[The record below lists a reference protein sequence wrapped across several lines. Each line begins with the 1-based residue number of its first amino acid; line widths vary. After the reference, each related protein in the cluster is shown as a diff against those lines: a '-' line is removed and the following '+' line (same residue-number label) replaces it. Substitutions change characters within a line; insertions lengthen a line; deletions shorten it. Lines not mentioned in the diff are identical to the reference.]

1 MTNPLITMAAV
12 NGLLAV
18 MLGAF
23 MSHSLDETIT
33 TELLGIFQT
42 GVSYHMY
49 HSLAALAA
57 GILSHIFPKVRLL
70 KFSAYSFLLGIVFF
84 SGSLYLLAL
93 TELPMIGMIT
103 PIGGLF
109 LFLDGSCFV
118 FFGKEAL
125 IKLNYSSDDL
135 LTIH

>member
-23 MSHSLDETIT
+23 MSHSLEETIT
-33 TELLGIFQT
+33 TELLGVFQT

-70 KFSAYSFLLGIVFF
+70 KFSAYSFLLGIVLF

-103 PIGGLF
+103 PIGGI
-109 LFLDGSCFV
+109 
-118 FFGKEAL
+118 FFIFGWIMLCIFGAKKQL
-125 IKLNYSSDDL
+125 
-135 LTIH
+135 

>member
-1 MTNPLITMAAV
+1 MAAV

-23 MSHSLDETIT
+23 MSHSLEETNT
-33 TELLGIFQT
+33 SELLTVFQT

-57 GILSHIFPKVRLL
+57 GILSHIFPKDRLL
-70 KFSAYSFLLGIVFF
+70 KFSAYSFLLGIVLF

-93 TELPMIGMIT
+93 TELPLIGMIT
-103 PIGGLF
+103 PIGGT
-109 LFLDGSCFV
+109 
-118 FFGKEAL
+118 FFIFGWIMLCIFGAKKHL
-125 IKLNYSSDDL
+125 
-135 LTIH
+135 

>member
-33 TELLGIFQT
+33 TELLGVFQT
-42 GVSYHMY
+42 GVLYHMY

-57 GILSHIFPKVRLL
+57 GILSHVYPKVRLL

-93 TELPMIGMIT
+93 TELPLIGMIT
-103 PIGGLF
+103 PIGGT
-109 LFLDGSCFV
+109 
-118 FFGKEAL
+118 FFIFGWIMLCIFGAKKHL
-125 IKLNYSSDDL
+125 
-135 LTIH
+135 

>member
-1 MTNPLITMAAV
+1 MANPLITMAAV

-23 MSHSLDETIT
+23 VSHSLEETIT
-33 TELLGIFQT
+33 SELLTIFQI

-49 HSLAALAA
+49 HSLAALAV

-70 KFSAYSFLLGIVFF
+70 KLSAYSFLLGIVFF

-93 TELPMIGMIT
+93 TELPMIGLIT
-103 PIGGLF
+103 PIGGALF
-109 LFLDGSCFV
+109 ILGWITLCI
-118 FFGKEAL
+118 FGAEKHL
-125 IKLNYSSDDL
+125 
-135 LTIH
+135 

>member
-1 MTNPLITMAAV
+1 MANPLITMAAV

-23 MSHSLDETIT
+23 MSHSLEETIT
-33 TELLGIFQT
+33 TELLTVFQT

-93 TELPMIGMIT
+93 TELPMIGLIT
-103 PIGGLF
+103 PIGGA
-109 LFLDGSCFV
+109 
-118 FFGKEAL
+118 FFIFGWIMLCIFGAKKHL
-125 IKLNYSSDDL
+125 
-135 LTIH
+135 

>member
-23 MSHSLDETIT
+23 MSHSLEETIT
-33 TELLGIFQT
+33 TELLGVFQT

-93 TELPMIGMIT
+93 TELPLIGMIT
-103 PIGGLF
+103 PIGGI
-109 LFLDGSCFV
+109 
-118 FFGKEAL
+118 FFIFGWIMLCIFGAKKQL
-125 IKLNYSSDDL
+125 
-135 LTIH
+135 

>member
-1 MTNPLITMAAV
+1 MANPLITMAAV

-23 MSHSLDETIT
+23 MSHSLERTIT
-33 TELLGIFQT
+33 TELLTVFQT

-49 HSLAALAA
+49 HSLAALAV

-70 KFSAYSFLLGIVFF
+70 KFSAYSFLLGIIFF

-93 TELPMIGMIT
+93 TELPMIGLIT
-103 PIGGLF
+103 PIGGA
-109 LFLDGSCFV
+109 
-118 FFGKEAL
+118 FFIFGWIMLCIFGAKKHL
-125 IKLNYSSDDL
+125 
-135 LTIH
+135 

>member
-1 MTNPLITMAAV
+1 MANPLITMAAV

-23 MSHSLDETIT
+23 MSHSLEETIT
-33 TELLGIFQT
+33 TELLTVFQT

-49 HSLAALAA
+49 HSLAALAV

-93 TELPMIGMIT
+93 TELPLIGMIT
-103 PIGGLF
+103 PIGGA
-109 LFLDGSCFV
+109 
-118 FFGKEAL
+118 FFIFGWIMLCIFGAKKHL
-125 IKLNYSSDDL
+125 
-135 LTIH
+135 

>member
-33 TELLGIFQT
+33 TELLGVFQT

-70 KFSAYSFLLGIVFF
+70 KFSAYSFLLGIMLF

-103 PIGGLF
+103 PIGGI
-109 LFLDGSCFV
+109 
-118 FFGKEAL
+118 FFIFGWIMLCIFGAKKQL
-125 IKLNYSSDDL
+125 
-135 LTIH
+135 

>member
-70 KFSAYSFLLGIVFF
+70 KFSAYSFLLGIMLF

-103 PIGGLF
+103 PIGGI
-109 LFLDGSCFV
+109 
-118 FFGKEAL
+118 FFIFGWIMLCIFGAKKHL
-125 IKLNYSSDDL
+125 
-135 LTIH
+135 

>member
-1 MTNPLITMAAV
+1 MTNPIITMAAV

-23 MSHSLDETIT
+23 MSHSLEETIT
-33 TELLGIFQT
+33 TELLGVFQT

-49 HSLAALAA
+49 HSLAALAT

-70 KFSAYSFLLGIVFF
+70 KLSAYSFLLGIVFF

-103 PIGGLF
+103 PIGGI
-109 LFLDGSCFV
+109 
-118 FFGKEAL
+118 FFIFGWIMLCIFGAKKQL
-125 IKLNYSSDDL
+125 
-135 LTIH
+135 

>member
-1 MTNPLITMAAV
+1 MTNPIITMAAV

-23 MSHSLDETIT
+23 MSHSLEETIT
-33 TELLGIFQT
+33 TELLGVFQT

-70 KFSAYSFLLGIVFF
+70 KFSAYSFLLGIMLF

-103 PIGGLF
+103 PIGGTF
-109 LFLDGSCFV
+109 LI
-118 FFGKEAL
+118 FGWIMLCIFGAKKHL
-125 IKLNYSSDDL
+125 
-135 LTIH
+135 

>member
-33 TELLGIFQT
+33 TELLGVFQT

-70 KFSAYSFLLGIVFF
+70 KFSAYFFLLGIVFF

-93 TELPMIGMIT
+93 TELPMIGLIT
-103 PIGGLF
+103 PIGGA
-109 LFLDGSCFV
+109 
-118 FFGKEAL
+118 FFIFGWIMLCIFGAKKHL
-125 IKLNYSSDDL
+125 
-135 LTIH
+135 

>member
-1 MTNPLITMAAV
+1 MANPLITMAAV

-23 MSHSLDETIT
+23 MSHSLEETIT
-33 TELLGIFQT
+33 TELLGVFQT

-49 HSLAALAA
+49 HSLAALAT

-70 KFSAYSFLLGIVFF
+70 KFSAYSFLLGIMLF

-103 PIGGLF
+103 PIGGI
-109 LFLDGSCFV
+109 
-118 FFGKEAL
+118 FFIFGWIMLCIFGAKKQL
-125 IKLNYSSDDL
+125 
-135 LTIH
+135 

>member
-33 TELLGIFQT
+33 TELLGVFQT
-42 GVSYHMY
+42 GVLYHMY

-57 GILSHIFPKVRLL
+57 GILSHIYPKVRLL
-70 KFSAYSFLLGIVFF
+70 KYSAYSFLLGIVFF

-93 TELPMIGMIT
+93 TELPLIGMIT
-103 PIGGLF
+103 PIGGT
-109 LFLDGSCFV
+109 
-118 FFGKEAL
+118 FFIFGWIMLCIFGAKKHL
-125 IKLNYSSDDL
+125 
-135 LTIH
+135 

>member
-23 MSHSLDETIT
+23 MSHSLEETIT
-33 TELLGIFQT
+33 SELLTVFQT

-57 GILSHIFPKVRLL
+57 GILSHIFPTARLL
-70 KFSAYSFLLGIVFF
+70 KFSAYFFLLGIVCF

-103 PIGGLF
+103 PVGGIF
-109 LFLDGSCFV
+109 LI
-118 FFGKEAL
+118 FGWVAL
-125 IKLNYSSDDL
+125 CIFGTRKDLYS
-135 LTIH
+135 

>member
-33 TELLGIFQT
+33 TELLGVFQT

-57 GILSHIFPKVRLL
+57 GILSHIFPKDRLL
-70 KFSAYSFLLGIVFF
+70 KFSAYSFLLGIVLF

-93 TELPMIGMIT
+93 TELSMIGMIT
-103 PIGGLF
+103 PIGGTLF
-109 LFLDGSCFV
+109 I
-118 FFGKEAL
+118 FGWIMLCIFGAKKQL
-125 IKLNYSSDDL
+125 
-135 LTIH
+135 

>member
-33 TELLGIFQT
+33 TELLGVFQT
-42 GVSYHMY
+42 GVLYHMY

-70 KFSAYSFLLGIVFF
+70 KFSAYSFLLGIVLF

-93 TELPMIGMIT
+93 TELSMIGMIT
-103 PIGGLF
+103 PIGGTLF
-109 LFLDGSCFV
+109 I
-118 FFGKEAL
+118 FGWIMLCIFGAKKQL
-125 IKLNYSSDDL
+125 
-135 LTIH
+135 

>member
-1 MTNPLITMAAV
+1 MANPLITMAAV

-23 MSHSLDETIT
+23 MSHSLERTIT
-33 TELLGIFQT
+33 TELLTVFQT

-49 HSLAALAA
+49 HSLAALAV

-70 KFSAYSFLLGIVFF
+70 KFSAYSFLLGIMFF

-93 TELPMIGMIT
+93 TELPLIGMIT
-103 PIGGLF
+103 PIGGT
-109 LFLDGSCFV
+109 
-118 FFGKEAL
+118 FFIFGWIMLCIFGAKKHL
-125 IKLNYSSDDL
+125 
-135 LTIH
+135 

>member
-33 TELLGIFQT
+33 TELLGVFQT

-57 GILSHIFPKVRLL
+57 GILSQIFPKVRLL
-70 KFSAYSFLLGIVFF
+70 KFSAYSFLLGIVLF

-103 PIGGLF
+103 PIGGT
-109 LFLDGSCFV
+109 
-118 FFGKEAL
+118 FFILGWIMLCIFGVKKQL
-125 IKLNYSSDDL
+125 
-135 LTIH
+135 

>member
-33 TELLGIFQT
+33 TELLGVFQT

-103 PIGGLF
+103 PIGGI
-109 LFLDGSCFV
+109 
-118 FFGKEAL
+118 FFIFGWIMLCIFGAKKHL
-125 IKLNYSSDDL
+125 
-135 LTIH
+135 

>member
-1 MTNPLITMAAV
+1 MANPFITMAAV

-23 MSHSLDETIT
+23 MSHSLEETIT
-33 TELLGIFQT
+33 SELLTIFQI

-49 HSLAALAA
+49 HSLAALAV

-70 KFSAYSFLLGIVFF
+70 KLSAYSFLLGIVFF

-93 TELPMIGMIT
+93 TELPMIGLIT
-103 PIGGLF
+103 PIGGALF
-109 LFLDGSCFV
+109 ILGWITLCI
-118 FFGKEAL
+118 FGAEKHL
-125 IKLNYSSDDL
+125 
-135 LTIH
+135 

>member
-1 MTNPLITMAAV
+1 MTNPIITMAAV

-23 MSHSLDETIT
+23 MSHSLEETIT
-33 TELLGIFQT
+33 TELLGVFQT

-70 KFSAYSFLLGIVFF
+70 KFSAYSFLLGIMLF

-103 PIGGLF
+103 PIGGI
-109 LFLDGSCFV
+109 
-118 FFGKEAL
+118 FFIFGWIMLCIFGAKKQL
-125 IKLNYSSDDL
+125 
-135 LTIH
+135 

>member
-1 MTNPLITMAAV
+1 MANPLITMAAV
-12 NGLLAV
+12 NGFLAV
-18 MLGAF
+18 MFGAF
-23 MSHSLDETIT
+23 MSHSLEETIT
-33 TELLGIFQT
+33 TDLLGVFQT

-70 KFSAYSFLLGIVFF
+70 KFSAYSFLLGIMLF

-103 PIGGLF
+103 PIGGI
-109 LFLDGSCFV
+109 
-118 FFGKEAL
+118 FFIFGWIMLCIFGAKKQL
-125 IKLNYSSDDL
+125 
-135 LTIH
+135 

>member
-1 MTNPLITMAAV
+1 MANPLITMAAI

-18 MLGAF
+18 GLGAF
-23 MSHSLDETIT
+23 MSHSLEEAIS
-33 TELLGIFQT
+33 TELLTVFQT

-70 KFSAYSFLLGIVFF
+70 KFSAYSFLLGIVLF

-93 TELPMIGMIT
+93 TELPLIGMIT
-103 PIGGLF
+103 PIGGT
-109 LFLDGSCFV
+109 
-118 FFGKEAL
+118 FFIFGWIMLCIFGAKKQL
-125 IKLNYSSDDL
+125 
-135 LTIH
+135 

>member
-1 MTNPLITMAAV
+1 MTNPIITMAAV

-33 TELLGIFQT
+33 TELLGVFQT

-70 KFSAYSFLLGIVFF
+70 KFSAYSFLLGIMLF

-103 PIGGLF
+103 PIGGI
-109 LFLDGSCFV
+109 
-118 FFGKEAL
+118 FFIFGWIMLCIFGAKKQL
-125 IKLNYSSDDL
+125 
-135 LTIH
+135 

>member
-1 MTNPLITMAAV
+1 MANPLITMAAV

-23 MSHSLDETIT
+23 MSHSLERTIT
-33 TELLGIFQT
+33 TELLTVFQT

-57 GILSHIFPKVRLL
+57 GILSHISPKVRLL
-70 KFSAYSFLLGIVFF
+70 KFSAYSFLLGIMFF

-93 TELPMIGMIT
+93 TELPMIGLIT
-103 PIGGLF
+103 PIGGA
-109 LFLDGSCFV
+109 
-118 FFGKEAL
+118 FFIFGWIMLCIFGAKKHL
-125 IKLNYSSDDL
+125 
-135 LTIH
+135 

>member
-1 MTNPLITMAAV
+1 MANPLITMAAV

-33 TELLGIFQT
+33 TELLGVFQT

-93 TELPMIGMIT
+93 TELPMIGLIT
-103 PIGGLF
+103 PIGGA
-109 LFLDGSCFV
+109 
-118 FFGKEAL
+118 FFIFGWIMLCIFGAKKHL
-125 IKLNYSSDDL
+125 
-135 LTIH
+135 

>member
-1 MTNPLITMAAV
+1 MANPLITMAAV

-23 MSHSLDETIT
+23 MSHSLEETIT
-33 TELLGIFQT
+33 SELLTVFQT

-49 HSLAALAA
+49 HSLAALAV

-70 KFSAYSFLLGIVFF
+70 KLSAYSFLLGIVFF

-93 TELPMIGMIT
+93 TELPMVGLIT
-103 PIGGLF
+103 PIGGA
-109 LFLDGSCFV
+109 
-118 FFGKEAL
+118 FFIFGWITLCIFGAEKHL
-125 IKLNYSSDDL
+125 
-135 LTIH
+135 

>member
-1 MTNPLITMAAV
+1 MANPLITMAAV

-23 MSHSLDETIT
+23 MSHSLERTIT
-33 TELLGIFQT
+33 TELLTVFQT

-49 HSLAALAA
+49 HSLAALAV

-70 KFSAYSFLLGIVFF
+70 KFSAYSFLLGIMFF

-93 TELPMIGMIT
+93 TELPMIGLIT
-103 PIGGLF
+103 PIGGA
-109 LFLDGSCFV
+109 
-118 FFGKEAL
+118 FFIFGWIMLCIFGAKKQL
-125 IKLNYSSDDL
+125 
-135 LTIH
+135 

>member
-23 MSHSLDETIT
+23 MSHSLEETIT
-33 TELLGIFQT
+33 TELLGVFQT

-70 KFSAYSFLLGIVFF
+70 KFSAYSFLLGIMLF

-103 PIGGLF
+103 PIGGI
-109 LFLDGSCFV
+109 
-118 FFGKEAL
+118 FFIFGWIMLCIFGAKKHL
-125 IKLNYSSDDL
+125 
-135 LTIH
+135 

>member
-1 MTNPLITMAAV
+1 MANPLMTMAAV

-23 MSHSLDETIT
+23 MSHSLEETIT
-33 TELLGIFQT
+33 TELLTVFQT

-49 HSLAALAA
+49 HSLAALAV

-84 SGSLYLLAL
+84 SGSLYLLTL
-93 TELPMIGMIT
+93 TELPMIGLIT
-103 PIGGLF
+103 PIGGA
-109 LFLDGSCFV
+109 
-118 FFGKEAL
+118 FFIFGWIMLCIFGAKKHL
-125 IKLNYSSDDL
+125 
-135 LTIH
+135 

>member
-23 MSHSLDETIT
+23 MSHSLEETIT
-33 TELLGIFQT
+33 SELLTIFQI

-49 HSLAALAA
+49 HSLAALAV

-70 KFSAYSFLLGIVFF
+70 KLSAYSFLLGIVFF

-93 TELPMIGMIT
+93 TELPLIGMIT
-103 PIGGLF
+103 PIGGT
-109 LFLDGSCFV
+109 
-118 FFGKEAL
+118 FFIFGWIMLCIFGAKKHL
-125 IKLNYSSDDL
+125 
-135 LTIH
+135 

>member
-1 MTNPLITMAAV
+1 MANPLITMAAV

-23 MSHSLDETIT
+23 MSHSLERTIT
-33 TELLGIFQT
+33 TELLTVFQT

-49 HSLAALAA
+49 HSLAALAV

-84 SGSLYLLAL
+84 SGSLYLLTL
-93 TELPMIGMIT
+93 TELPMIGLIT
-103 PIGGLF
+103 PIGGA
-109 LFLDGSCFV
+109 
-118 FFGKEAL
+118 FFIFGWIMLCIFGAKKHL
-125 IKLNYSSDDL
+125 
-135 LTIH
+135 

>member
-1 MTNPLITMAAV
+1 MANPLITMAAV

-23 MSHSLDETIT
+23 MSHSLEETIT
-33 TELLGIFQT
+33 TELLGVFQT

-70 KFSAYSFLLGIVFF
+70 KFSAYSFLLGIMLF

-103 PIGGLF
+103 PIGGI
-109 LFLDGSCFV
+109 
-118 FFGKEAL
+118 FFIFGWIMLCIFGAKKQL
-125 IKLNYSSDDL
+125 
-135 LTIH
+135 